1 MANRRFK
8 LTTLFTLITLIL
20 IPIQPVQATNL
31 KIAIVYADGGR
42 GDNGPNDL
50 AAVGLEKAITKNKL
64 SRLDIREQI
73 TNGTLGDRIT
83 RVRFLA
89 KNNYKL
95 IICIGS
101 AYADTVKRISNEFPN
116 TQFAIIDDE
125 SVAMTN
131 VSNLSFANKEAF
143 YVAGAALALAS
154 KSAKISFIADKTDLT
169 ASANLLPFT
178 NGALSINPKI
188 KVSNLL
194 IDQNSSDDIKKL
206 ITDGNDQIFS
216 TWSKSDLVI
225 STIAA
230 ANSKTKKALISGV
243 IPDQFFLNIS
253 AGKKNQYLVIKKRYD
268 IAVEQMINAQVADK
282 NILDIL
288 DETKGIYG
296 HRYNLAESGI
306 TVSLA
311 SGSALPVKVEA
322 ITSAIK
328 AGKVKP

>member
-20 IPIQPVQATNL
+20 IPIQPVQAANL

-188 KVSNLL
+188 KISNLL

-216 TWSKSDLVI
+216 TWCKSDLVI